1 MSSLIQQV
9 LATMADEP
17 VKVLCCYTVPKQ
29 PVVEAGK
36 SAKVGIVNLSVRIH
50 ENLQGVKDYQTLYCQ
65 WITVELWIL
74 CAGNSFFRLQTL
86 VSLFIF

>member
-9 LATMADEP
+9 LATMADEL
-17 VKVLCCYTVPKQ
+17 VKMLCCYTVSKQ
-29 PVVEAGK
+29 PAVEAGK
-36 SAKVGIVNLSVRIH
+36 SAKVGIVNLSVRID
-50 ENLQGVKDYQTLYCQ
+50 ENLQGATYYQSLYCQ
-65 WITVELWIL
+65 WITAELWIP